1 MKCTQCGCKKF
12 IKLKGLGGLLYTGD
26 SYVGKGES
34 TSIYV
39 CFECGHF
46 EFFNSS
52 SVEEYKYCER
62 LVNELPRE
70 IEELRAQL
78 AALEDPNLIPGIEAE
93 IKQAEQQL
101 RSLDIT
107 IRQQGELKEKVR
119 NLRRR
124 IENMPRQ
131 IRDLK
136 DKISCL
142 ESQLKNERER
152 LAGFEIIEE

>member
-12 IKLKGLGGLLYTGD
+12 IKLKGLGGLF
-26 SYVGKGES
+26 YVGADTYIGKGKS

-52 SVEEYKYCER
+52 SVEEYKYRER
-62 LVNELPRE
+62 LVNELPKE

-107 IRQQGELKEKVR
+107 IRQQGELKEKV
-119 NLRRR
+119 
-124 IENMPRQ
+124 
-131 IRDLK
+131 
-136 DKISCL
+136 
-142 ESQLKNERER
+142 
-152 LAGFEIIEE
+152 